1 MRPWQR
7 NTLLSLSGAVT
18 LLVIVL
24 VSLSLRG
31 GTPDTT
37 ERPPGT
43 VTTAPTPAT
52 STTASPSSSTSTT
65 TTPSTPATTTT
76 ITTTTTAPQL
86 FLYVDAISEVTFGS
100 DADQAAAELSEL
112 FGEPDE
118 DTGWFEKS
126 AEYWTCIGDTIRF
139 ARWGS
144 LQVFFT
150 DGATDWAPAGK
161 RHLAAYG
168 HGENVGTPLLDL
180 RTEDGLEV
188 GLPVGDLRVLF
199 GDRLRVDDDPLFG
212 PLYQIEF
219 VGAGLIYGELTGVAP
234 DDRVLS
240 IAAGISC
247 GE

>member
-18 LLVIVL
+18 LLLIVL
-24 VSLSLRG
+24 VTLSLRDE
-31 GTPDTT
+31 TPDTT
-37 ERPPGT
+37 ERPADT
-43 VTTAPTPAT
+43 ASTTLDSTDSTAP
-52 STTASPSSSTSTT
+52 SPSSSSSTT
-65 TTPSTPATTTT
+65 TVPSTTPSTMAT
-76 ITTTTTAPQL
+76 TTTTTAPQL
-86 FLYVDAISEVTFGS
+86 FLYADAIDEVTFGS
-100 DADQAAAELSEL
+100 DGDQAAAQLSEL
-112 FGEPDE
+112 FGDPDE

-126 AEYWTCIGDTIRF
+126 AEYWTCIGNTIRF

-168 HGENVGTPLLDL
+168 HGENVGTPLLRL

-199 GDRLRVDDDPLFG
+199 GDRLSVDDDPLFG

-240 IAAGISC
+240 IAAGSSC